1 MREITAECGSVQVIG
16 IRHENGRTV
25 ARIPLGAVADI
36 VAEYPGGSY
45 TLGYRRRLDNQYWVC
60 SDFVVEGDELIW
72 TVGSHALGV
81 AGDVIAQVSYSD
93 GTVIAQT
100 PRFRFTVGKSL
111 FDGEEGQG
119 ENLSDLVE
127 QAITAV
133 GQVDGKIAE
142 AEEELDA
149 AVAEK
154 IDGALGGLESR
165 FQERIDEAI
174 EEIGEHVD
182 LSGKA
187 DKADTVLDTTLS
199 RGRNAVDQ
207 VGEASF
213 AFGTDVSASGNNSQ
227 STGYKTVANGQN
239 SHAEGGLS
247 CAGGTNAH
255 AEGGNTTAGAQN
267 SHTEGGNTTAN
278 GANSHSEGNSCV
290 TESDNSHAE
299 GLESRTTAQAPQGH
313 AEGYKTTVSAAN
325 GHAEGNQTTASGSMA
340 HAEGDQ
346 TTAAGPGSHAEGH
359 GQTTQQASYGHAEG
373 NNTTVSAPN
382 GHAEGNLTTAS
393 GTNSHA
399 EGGQNTASGT
409 NSHAEGGGNTASG
422 NNSHAEGANS
432 AATGYQAHAEGGGTA
447 AGGANSHAE
456 GTGTIAIG
464 DNSHAEG
471 AGTRANWS
479 NSHAE
484 GTGTV
489 AYGPSQHAMGQYNQS
504 HDPVSA
510 EIAAWEAG
518 KSYDYGD
525 VMCLSG
531 IVYGCKVPNSD
542 TIFTAS
548 KWTSMGSSKVAFM
561 IGNGV
566 SNDIRHTGFAVLW
579 DGSVLLGD
587 TLLTE
592 EKLKALIAEA
602 GQRYVIHAELNAAGT
617 ELTLTVDRTF
627 AEVLAAISAQ
637 KTPVMYV
644 TDRTVEHATTSQ
656 SHYAGI
662 IVTDGTVEA
671 IQFATV
677 PMSPAH
683 GEEYVQFV
691 QMNHTGNNTMF
702 VDTVHADRTHDVI
715 E

>member
-1 MREITAECGSVQVIG
+1 M
-16 IRHENGRTV
+16 
-25 ARIPLGAVADI
+25 
-36 VAEYPGGSY
+36 
-45 TLGYRRRLDNQYWVC
+45 C

-100 PRFRFTVGKSL
+100 PRFRFSVGKSL

-142 AEEELDA
+142 AEAEMDA

-174 EEIGEHVD
+174 EEIGEHID
-182 LSGKA
+182 LSWKA

-199 RGRNAVDQ
+199 RGRAEETAA
-207 VGEASF
+207 GAGSI
-213 AFGTDVSASGNNSQ
+213 AFGNGVTASGEYSQ
-227 STGYKTVANGQN
+227 GLGGGMATGDYSHAVNMGSAQGDYSHAEGGSTAEGEYSHAEGYGGGAVGLASHSEGTSCRANGEN
-239 SHAEGGLS
+239 SHAEGN
-247 CAGGTNAH
+247 GTQANFADSHAEGYGTVANNYRAH
-255 AEGGNTTAGAQN
+255 AEGENTTARGKD
-267 SHTEGGNTTAN
+267 SHAEGKQSVASG
-278 GANSHSEGNSCV
+278 
-290 TESDNSHAE
+290 DNSHAE
-299 GLESRTTAQAPQGH
+299 GTSTTAS
-313 AEGYKTTVSAAN
+313 KRSS
-325 GHAEGNQTTASGSMA
+325 HAEGNSTTASANQA
-340 HAEGDQ
+340 HAEGD
-346 TTAAGPGSHAEGH
+346 G
-359 GQTTQQASYGHAEG
+359 
-373 NNTTVSAPN
+373 
-382 GHAEGNLTTAS
+382 TTAS
-393 GTNSHA
+393 GTDSHAEGGATKATAMNSHA
-399 EGGQNTASGT
+399 EGGQTEANGA
-409 NSHAEGGGNTASG
+409 NSHVEGWQCQTTVQAGNA
-422 NNSHAEGANS
+422 HAEGAS
-432 AATGYQAHAEGGGTA
+432 TTA
-447 AGGANSHAE
+447 SGA
-456 GTGTIAIG
+456 
-464 DNSHAEG
+464 
-471 AGTRANWS
+471 

-531 IVYGCKVPNSD
+531 IVYGCKIPNSD
-542 TIFTAS
+542 TTFTAS
-548 KWTSMGSSKVAFM
+548 KWTSMGNSKVAFM

-579 DGSVLLGD
+579 DGSVMIGD
-587 TLLTE
+587 TQLTE

-637 KTPVMYV
+637 KTPVIYLRQGGITYV
-644 TDRTVEHATTSQ
+644 CQFSGVISTDDVVESL
-656 SHYAGI
+656 
-662 IVTDGTVEA
+662 
-671 IQFATV
+671 QFAAV
-677 PMSPAH
+677 PMRPSR
-683 GEEYVQFV
+683 GEVY
-691 QMNHTGNNTMF
+691 TMF
-702 VDTVHADRTHDVI
+702 VQLNRTLANSAYVEKMHVDRTDVI
-715 E
+715 IE

>member
-1 MREITAECGSVQVIG
+1 MREITADCGSVQVIG

-25 ARIPLGAVADI
+25 ARIPLGAIADI

-100 PRFRFTVGKSL
+100 PRFRFSVGKSL

-142 AEEELDA
+142 AEAEMDA

-174 EEIGEHVD
+174 EEIGEHID

-199 RGRNAVDQ
+199 RGRAEETAA
-207 VGEASF
+207 GAGSI
-213 AFGTDVSASGNNSQ
+213 AFGNGVTASGEYSQ
-227 STGYKTVANGQN
+227 GLGGGMATGDYSHAVNMGGAQGDYSHAEGGSTAEGEYSHAEGYGGGAVGLASHSEGTSCRANGEN
-239 SHAEGGLS
+239 SHAEGN
-247 CAGGTNAH
+247 GTQANFADSHAEGYGTVANNYRAH
-255 AEGGNTTAGAQN
+255 AEGENTTARGKD
-267 SHTEGGNTTAN
+267 SHAEGKQSVASG
-278 GANSHSEGNSCV
+278 
-290 TESDNSHAE
+290 DNSHAE
-299 GLESRTTAQAPQGH
+299 GTSTTAS
-313 AEGYKTTVSAAN
+313 KRSS
-325 GHAEGNQTTASGSMA
+325 HAEGNSTTASANQA
-340 HAEGDQ
+340 HAEGD
-346 TTAAGPGSHAEGH
+346 G
-359 GQTTQQASYGHAEG
+359 
-373 NNTTVSAPN
+373 
-382 GHAEGNLTTAS
+382 TTAS
-393 GTNSHA
+393 GTDSHAEGGATKATAMNSHA
-399 EGGQNTASGT
+399 EGGQT
-409 NSHAEGGGNTASG
+409 E
-422 NNSHAEGANS
+422 AN
-432 AATGYQAHAEGGGTA
+432 
-447 AGGANSHAE
+447 GANSHAE
-456 GTGTIAIG
+456 GGAGIANG
-464 DNSHAEG
+464 ANSHVEGWQCQTTVQAGNAHAEGASTTASGANSHAEG
-471 AGTRANWS
+471 ASTTASGA

-531 IVYGCKVPNSD
+531 IVYGCKIPNSD
-542 TIFTAS
+542 TTFIAGN
-548 KWTSMGSSKVAFM
+548 WTSMGNSKVAFM

-579 DGSVLLGD
+579 DGSVMIGD
-587 TLLTE
+587 TQLTE

-644 TDRTVEHATTSQ
+644 TDRTVEPATTTQ

-691 QMNHTGNNTMF
+691 QMNNTGNNTMF
-702 VDTVHADRTHDVI
+702 VDTVHVDRTHDVI

>member
-1 MREITAECGSVQVIG
+1 MREITADCGSVQVIG

-25 ARIPLGAVADI
+25 ARIPLRAVADI
-36 VAEYPGGSY
+36 VAEYPGGSF

-142 AEEELDA
+142 AEAEMDA

-165 FQERIDEAI
+165 FQERIDAAI
-174 EEIGEHVD
+174 EEIGEHID

-199 RGRNAVDQ
+199 RGRTAGSA

-213 AFGTDVSASGNNSQ
+213 AFGSSVIASGYAGHAEGS
-227 STGYKTVANGQN
+227 STTASGPY
-239 SHAEGGLS
+239 SHAEGS
-247 CAGGTNAH
+247 YSIAAGPL
-255 AEGGNTTAGAQN
+255 
-267 SHTEGGNTTAN
+267 
-278 GANSHSEGNSCV
+278 
-290 TESDNSHAE
+290 SHAE
-299 GLESRTTAQAPQGH
+299 GNSSTTDQAAQGH
-313 AEGYKTTVSAAN
+313 AEGN
-325 GHAEGNQTTASGSMA
+325 H
-340 HAEGDQ
+340 
-346 TTAAGPGSHAEGH
+346 
-359 GQTTQQASYGHAEG
+359 
-373 NNTTVSAPN
+373 TTVSAPN
-382 GHAEGNLTTAS
+382 GHAEGNGTATSGTNGHSEGSSTTAS
-393 GTNSHA
+393 GVNSHS
-399 EGGQNTASGT
+399 EGAQTTAS
-409 NSHAEGGGNTASG
+409 
-422 NNSHAEGANS
+422 
-432 AATGYQAHAEGGGTA
+432 GYQAHSEGGNTTA
-447 AGGANSHAE
+447 SGSNSHSEGVGTIASGENSHSEGAGTKATGSNSHSE
-456 GTGTIAIG
+456 GTGT
-464 DNSHAEG
+464 E
-471 AGTRANWS
+471 
-479 NSHAE
+479 
-484 GTGTV
+484 
-489 AYGPSQHAMGQYNQS
+489 AYGPSQHAMGQYNQT

-510 EIAAWEAG
+510 EIAAWEPG
-518 KSYDYGD
+518 KSYEYGN

-531 IVYGCKVPNSD
+531 IVYGCKIPNSD
-542 TIFTAS
+542 TTFIAGN
-548 KWTSMGSSKVAFM
+548 WTSMGSSKVAFM

-602 GQRYVIHAELNAAGT
+602 GQHYVIHAELSADGPV
-617 ELTLTVDRTF
+617 LTADKTF
-627 AEVLAAISAQ
+627 AEVLAAVNAQ
-637 KTPVMYV
+637 KTPVMYL
-644 TDRTVEHATTSQ
+644 TDRLAHITYVCQFRGMISSDESVESL
-656 SHYAGI
+656 
-662 IVTDGTVEA
+662 
-671 IQFATV
+671 QFAAA
-677 PMSPAH
+677 PLRPAQ
-683 GEEYVQFV
+683 GEVY
-691 QMNHTGNNTMF
+691 TMF
-702 VDTVHADRTHDVI
+702 VQLNRTLANSAYLEKIHVDRTEVI
-715 E
+715 IE

>member
-1 MREITAECGSVQVIG
+1 MREITADCGSVPVIG

-25 ARIPLGAVADI
+25 ARIPLGTIADI
-36 VAEYPGGSY
+36 VAEYPGGSF

-100 PRFRFTVGKSL
+100 PRFRFSVGKSL

-127 QAITAV
+127 QAIAAV

-149 AVAEK
+149 AVAER

-213 AFGTDVSASGNNSQ
+213 AFGTDVSATGNNSQ
-227 STGYKTVANGQN
+227 AEGYKTVANGQN
-239 SHAEGGLS
+239 SHAEGGQAS
-247 CAGGTNAH
+247 AGGTNAH
-255 AEGGNTTAGAQN
+255 AEGGNTTASGDN
-267 SHTEGGNTTAN
+267 SHAEGGSTTAN
-278 GANSHSEGNSCV
+278 GANSHAEG
-290 TESDNSHAE
+290 TGTIAEAANSHAE
-299 GLESRTTAQAPQGH
+299 GQESRTTAQAPCGH
-313 AEGYKTTVSAAN
+313 AEGYKTTVSGSN
-325 GHAEGNQTTASGSMA
+325 GHAEGNQTTASGAMA
-340 HAEGDQ
+340 HAEGNQ
-346 TTAAGPGSHAEGH
+346 TTAAGPGSHAEGY
-359 GQTTQQASYGHAEG
+359 GQTTQQASHGHAEG
-373 NNTTVSAPN
+373 YSTVVSAPN

-399 EGGQNTASGT
+399 EGGQSTASGT
-409 NSHAEGGGNTASG
+409 NSHAEGGSTTASG
-422 NNSHAEGANS
+422 ANSHAEGANS
-432 AATGYQAHAEGGGTA
+432 AATGYQAHAEGGGTT

-456 GTGTIAIG
+456 GTATIASG

-484 GTGTV
+484 GVGTIAYAVNQHV
-489 AYGPSQHAMGQYNQS
+489 AGCYNVDSDPGQA
-504 HDPVSA
+504 DIP
-510 EIAAWEAG
+510 AWESG
-518 KSYDYGD
+518 TSYDIGD
-525 VMCLSG
+525 VV
-531 IVYGCKVPNSD
+531 VYQWQVFSCRTPNSD
-542 TIFTAS
+542 TTFDRT
-548 KWTSMGSSKVAFM
+548 KWGMLSSSQVAFA

-566 SNDIRHTGFAVLW
+566 SETVRNTCFAVMW
-579 DGSVLLGD
+579 DGSVWANRNIVIGNTRINESQLQALLA
-587 TLLTE
+587 LL
-592 EKLKALIAEA
+592 
-602 GQRYVIHAELNAAGT
+602 N
-617 ELTLTVDRTF
+617 
-627 AEVLAAISAQ
+627 
-637 KTPVMYV
+637 
-644 TDRTVEHATTSQ
+644 
-656 SHYAGI
+656 
-662 IVTDGTVEA
+662 
-671 IQFATV
+671 
-677 PMSPAH
+677 
-683 GEEYVQFV
+683 
-691 QMNHTGNNTMF
+691 
-702 VDTVHADRTHDVI
+702 
-715 E
+715 

>member
-1 MREITAECGSVQVIG
+1 MREITADCGSVQVIG

-25 ARIPLGAVADI
+25 ARIPLGAIADI

-142 AEEELDA
+142 AEAEMDA

-174 EEIGEHVD
+174 EEIGEHID

-199 RGRNAVDQ
+199 RGRREETE
-207 VGEASF
+207 VGPGSF
-213 AFGTDVSASGNNSQ
+213 AFGDNATASGD
-227 STGYKTVANGQN
+227 Y
-239 SHAEGGLS
+239 SHAEGSSTVIG
-247 CAGGTNAH
+247 
-255 AEGGNTTAGAQN
+255 
-267 SHTEGGNTTAN
+267 
-278 GANSHSEGNSCV
+278 
-290 TESDNSHAE
+290 DYSHAE
-299 GLESRTTAQAPQGH
+299 GNGY
-313 AEGYKTTVSAAN
+313 AEG
-325 GHAEGNQTTASGSMA
+325 
-340 HAEGDQ
+340 
-346 TTAAGPGSHAEGH
+346 
-359 GQTTQQASYGHAEG
+359 SYGHAEG
-373 NNTTVSAPN
+373 NGAALGDYSHAEGSSTAEGEY
-382 GHAEGNLTTAS
+382 GHAEGYGGGAVGRASHSEGTSCRANGESSHAEGNATQANFRDCHAEGYGSVANNYTAHAEGES
-393 GTNSHA
+393 TKAVGKHSHSEGYRSEAAGENSHA
-399 EGGQNTASGT
+399 EGQSSKTGSTAQAGHAEGYSTLADAKYAHSEGANTVASGEA
-409 NSHAEGGGNTASG
+409 SHAEG
-422 NNSHAEGANS
+422 
-432 AATGYQAHAEGGGTA
+432 Q
-447 AGGANSHAE
+447 
-456 GTGTIAIG
+456 
-464 DNSHAEG
+464 
-471 AGTRANWS
+471 
-479 NSHAE
+479 
-484 GTGTV
+484 GTV
-489 AYGPSQHAMGQYNQS
+489 AYGKAQHAMGRYNLDGDPLARSYFPNWQPGTQYEVGKVVCRTS
-504 HDPVSA
+504 HVWCCI
-510 EIAAWEAG
+510 E
-518 KSYDYGD
+518 
-525 VMCLSG
+525 
-531 IVYGCKVPNSD
+531 PNAD
-542 TIFTAS
+542 TSFTTS
-548 KWTSMGSSKVAFM
+548 KWEDFGNSVVAFV
-561 IGNGV
+561 IGKGASETTRRNA
-566 SNDIRHTGFAVLW
+566 FAVLW
-579 DGSVLLGD
+579 DGSLVIGD

-592 EKLKALIAEA
+592 EKLKTLIAEA
-602 GQRYVIHAELNAAGT
+602 GQHYVIHAELNAAGT

-644 TDRTVEHATTSQ
+644 TDRTVEPATTTQ

>member
-1 MREITAECGSVQVIG
+1 MREITADCGSVQVIG

-133 GQVDGKIAE
+133 GQVDGKIAKAE
-142 AEEELDA
+142 AEMDA

-154 IDGALGGLESR
+154 IDGALGGLEER
-165 FQERIDEAI
+165 FQERIDAAI

-199 RGRNAVDQ
+199 RGRTAGSM

-213 AFGTDVSASGNNSQ
+213 AFGSSVIASGYAGHAEGS
-227 STGYKTVANGQN
+227 STTASGPY
-239 SHAEGGLS
+239 SHAEGS
-247 CAGGTNAH
+247 YSIAAGPL
-255 AEGGNTTAGAQN
+255 
-267 SHTEGGNTTAN
+267 
-278 GANSHSEGNSCV
+278 
-290 TESDNSHAE
+290 SHAE
-299 GLESRTTAQAPQGH
+299 GNSSTTDQAAQGH
-313 AEGYKTTVSAAN
+313 AEGN
-325 GHAEGNQTTASGSMA
+325 H
-340 HAEGDQ
+340 
-346 TTAAGPGSHAEGH
+346 
-359 GQTTQQASYGHAEG
+359 
-373 NNTTVSAPN
+373 TTVSAPN
-382 GHAEGNLTTAS
+382 GHAEGNGTATSGTNGHSEGSSTTAS
-393 GTNSHA
+393 GVNSHS
-399 EGGQNTASGT
+399 EGAQTTAS
-409 NSHAEGGGNTASG
+409 
-422 NNSHAEGANS
+422 
-432 AATGYQAHAEGGGTA
+432 GYQAHSEGGNTTA
-447 AGGANSHAE
+447 SGSNSHSE
-456 GTGTIAIG
+456 GVGTIASG
-464 DNSHAEG
+464 DNSHSEG
-471 AGTRANWS
+471 AATKATGS
-479 NSHAE
+479 NSHSE

-542 TIFTAS
+542 TTFTAS
-548 KWTSMGSSKVAFM
+548 KWTSIGSSKVAFM

-592 EKLKALIAEA
+592 EKLQALIADA
-602 GQRYVIHAELNAAGT
+602 GQRYVIHAELSADGP
-617 ELTLTVDRTF
+617 ELTADKTF
-627 AEVLAAISAQ
+627 AEVLAAVNAQ
-637 KTPVMYV
+637 KTPVIYLRQGGITYV
-644 TDRTVEHATTSQ
+644 CQFSGVISSDDVVESL
-656 SHYAGI
+656 
-662 IVTDGTVEA
+662 
-671 IQFATV
+671 QFAAV
-677 PMSPAH
+677 PMRPSQ
-683 GEEYVQFV
+683 GEVY
-691 QMNHTGNNTMF
+691 TMF
-702 VDTVHADRTHDVI
+702 VQLNRTLANSAYLEKIHVDRTEVI
-715 E
+715 IE

>member
-1 MREITAECGSVQVIG
+1 MREITADCGSVQVIG

-174 EEIGEHVD
+174 EEIGEHID

-227 STGYKTVANGQN
+227 AVGYQTVANGRN

-255 AEGGNTTAGAQN
+255 AEGGNTTASAQN
-267 SHTEGGNTTAN
+267 SHTEGGSTRAN
-278 GANSHSEGNSCV
+278 GANSHAEGFSCV

-299 GLESRTTAQAPQGH
+299 GQESRTTAQAPQGH

-325 GHAEGNQTTASGSMA
+325 CHAEGNQTTASGPMA

-359 GQTTQQASYGHAEG
+359 GQTTQQASHGHAEG
-373 NNTTVSAPN
+373 YSTVVSAPN

-422 NNSHAEGANS
+422 DNSHAEGANS
-432 AATGYQAHAEGGGTA
+432 AATGYQAHAEGGGTT

-456 GTGTIAIG
+456 GTGTIASG

-471 AGTRANWS
+471 AGTRATGS
-479 NSHAE
+479 DSHSE
-484 GTGTV
+484 GIGTV
-489 AYGPSQHAMGQYNQS
+489 AYGTSQHAMGQYNQS

-510 EIAAWEAG
+510 EIEAWEPG
-518 KSYDYGD
+518 KRYEYGN
-525 VMCLSG
+525 VICTNG

-542 TIFTAS
+542 TTFTAS

-579 DGSVLLGD
+579 DGSVMIGD
-587 TLLTE
+587 TRLSE
-592 EKLKALIAEA
+592 EKLQALLAL
-602 GQRYVIHAELNAAGT
+602 LN
-617 ELTLTVDRTF
+617 
-627 AEVLAAISAQ
+627 
-637 KTPVMYV
+637 
-644 TDRTVEHATTSQ
+644 
-656 SHYAGI
+656 
-662 IVTDGTVEA
+662 
-671 IQFATV
+671 
-677 PMSPAH
+677 
-683 GEEYVQFV
+683 
-691 QMNHTGNNTMF
+691 
-702 VDTVHADRTHDVI
+702 
-715 E
+715 